1 MADIITELQN
11 VFSGL
16 SSALQDS
23 GLFELLGIVMAVL
36 IVGIIGGLVILAV
49 LKTLKKGREYVG
61 STGHLGTVKI
71 NIRHQSPITGNLNKN
86 SSFLVPDILERL
98 KRIPQ
103 IASDPV
109 KRQGVVDMEDLWKED
124 LLYPYD
130 MKVIDSFDAELP
142 DNDIMILSP
151 VKLEE
156 SYVSWDDEKGEW
168 SFTGST
174 TSLFRRYPKNIQCS
188 ELTEYFDV
196 INVNKK
202 KKRVYVL
209 VVFTDVVNE
218 KLIANQKGKIVKD
231 VLRGRQVF
239 VNMINLPNKQPL
251 AVLAS
256 SISSLDELYKE
267 IEMKNQKLKNVEEQ
281 RDSYHKLCDNMKT
294 ELEGKNAR
302 LLTRTMIGYD
312 KPIIPIPPKSLYGI
326 AIGAVVAGFAS
337 AKIAGIDIF
346 AQYQGI
352 EYLFLVGAI
361 VIVVASIKLFDKK
374 TPNETFE
381 TQKAGD
387 MR

>member
-16 SSALQDS
+16 VSALQNS
-23 GLFELLGIVMAVL
+23 GLFELLGIVMAIL
-36 IVGIIGGLVILAV
+36 IVGTVGTLVFIAV

-71 NIRHQSPITGNLNKN
+71 NIRHQSPITVNLNKN

-124 LLYPYD
+124 LLYAYD
-130 MKVIDSFDAELP
+130 MKVLDAFEAELP

-196 INVNKK
+196 PDKGK

-209 VVFTDVVNE
+209 VVFTDTVNE

-239 VNMINLPNKQPL
+239 VNMINLPNKKDLATL
-251 AVLAS
+251 AV

-267 IEMKNQKLKNVEEQ
+267 IEIKTQKLKNVEEQ

-312 KPIIPIPPKSLYGI
+312 KPIIPIPPKSLYLIAFVGVIAGI
-326 AIGAVVAGFAS
+326 VS
-337 AKIAGIDIF
+337 TKIAGIDIF
-346 AQYQGI
+346 AQYQGL
-352 EYLFLVGAI
+352 EYLFWVGAM
-361 VIVVASIKLFDKK
+361 VIILASIKLFDKK
-374 TPNETFE
+374 SPNETFE